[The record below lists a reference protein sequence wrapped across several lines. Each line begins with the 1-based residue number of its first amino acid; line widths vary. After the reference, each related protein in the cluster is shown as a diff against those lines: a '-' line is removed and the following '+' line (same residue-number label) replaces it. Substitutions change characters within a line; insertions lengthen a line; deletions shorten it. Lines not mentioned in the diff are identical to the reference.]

1 MAGVVLVSGVIAAA
15 ATTVPL
21 LEPMRLVG
29 GWAEAPE
36 LRLEVRPVTLATV
49 VLGVALMTAVLCAIV
64 FTRFGRTARP
74 AALRS
79 AER

>member
-1 MAGVVLVSGVIAAA
+1 VLVTAALA
-15 ATTVPL
+15 AVATTVPL

-29 GWAEAPE
+29 GWADAPE
-36 LRLEVRPVTLATV
+36 LHLAVRPLTLTV
-49 VLGVALMTAVLCAIV
+49 VVVGSALVVAAVCALV
-64 FTRFGRTARP
+64 LTRFGRAARP